1 MCLLFHTQVLVRILL
16 NMLPLNMRF
25 IHMESTRRAQME
37 RLVSTVL
44 AVWSGQWGRINH
56 GERTVGSS
64 QIAEPESIVRVKNLH
79 GRLNQV
85 VGTLSEKISAV
96 LQKQVRTL
104 VFVFCLLFGWFKS
117 TGEGILSSLQS
128 SYVQCTKRNLQ
139 ELRAKVDEAELAMK
153 KVKFIFLTP

>member
-1 MCLLFHTQVLVRILL
+1 
-16 NMLPLNMRF
+16 MRF

-37 RLVSTVL
+37 RLVSIVL

-128 SYVQCTKRNLQ
+128 SYVQAMYKKKTPGTKGQGWWSWVGNEKGKIYVFYFRKIRGSLSLLNSL
-139 ELRAKVDEAELAMK
+139 E
-153 KVKFIFLTP
+153 